1 MTHDVMSLASG
12 GMGFVV
18 KTVVKKKTKQKVTG
32 AVFNKVKETLKSSKD
47 ANKTP
52 NNKKII
58 EKGTA
63 KSDQEVKIQTVAN
76 MKNEINQRQ
85 KRTEDRTL
93 SDKELSDRL
102 RDSSKAGKPQ
112 PKIWKQKVAELFR
125 VILSGGSNN
134 QNDD

>member
-1 MTHDVMSLASG
+1 MSLASG

-85 KRTEDRTL
+85 ERTEDRTL
-93 SDKELSDRL
+93 SDKKLFRELKEA
-102 RDSSKAGKPQ
+102 KAKAQGQAKP
-112 PKIWKQKVAELFR
+112 KTLLQKVMYYLKD
-125 VILSGGSNN
+125 VLSPENTPPS
-134 QNDD
+134 Q